1 MNAAVFAYSRTGI
14 QTAKRVSRALHD
26 MDVSLYTP
34 AHLEEPG
41 FLPIEPSVYA
51 LEFSRRD
58 ALIFVGACGIAV
70 REIAPYVRDKKTDP
84 AVLVL
89 DERARHVIPLLS
101 GHIGGAN
108 RLALRLSSMLGADPV
123 ITTATDVNGKFA
135 VDEFAARTGCAISD
149 MQLAKAFAAGILER
163 DLPLAS
169 AFPIV
174 SPLPG
179 GVYEAGSGALGVYI
193 GCDVR
198 EPFQKTLRLIPKK
211 LRVGLGCRRGV
222 CASAITSAIRHVFAE
237 NRLDLRAISGVF
249 SIDLKKDEPGLLMAC
264 RENGWSVS
272 FYPAQTLQAVPGEF
286 TASSFVASVTGVDNV
301 CERAAMVGAE
311 QLLVS
316 KTAMDGVTVAVA
328 LMHWEVHFG

>member
-1 MNAAVFAYSRTGI
+1 MNAAVFCYSRAGI

-26 MDVSLYTP
+26 AELALYTL
-34 AHLEEPG
+34 ARLEEPG
-41 FLPIEPSVYA
+41 FLPIQPSVYA

-108 RLALRLSSMLGADPV
+108 RLALRLSSVLGADPV
-123 ITTATDVNGKFA
+123 ITTATDVNRKFA
-135 VDEFAARTGCAISD
+135 VDEFAARAGCAISD

-163 DLPLAS
+163 EMPLCS

-179 GVYEAGSGALGVYI
+179 GVYESGSGALGVYI

-198 EPFQKTLRLIPKK
+198 EPFEKTLRLIPKK
-211 LRVGLGCRRGV
+211 LRVGLGCRRG
-222 CASAITSAIRHVFAE
+222 
-237 NRLDLRAISGVF
+237 IS
-249 SIDLKKDEPGLLMAC
+249 
-264 RENGWSVS
+264 R
-272 FYPAQTLQAVPGEF
+272 
-286 TASSFVASVTGVDNV
+286 
-301 CERAAMVGAE
+301 
-311 QLLVS
+311 
-316 KTAMDGVTVAVA
+316 
-328 LMHWEVHFG
+328 

>member
-1 MNAAVFAYSRTGI
+1 MNAAVNAFFLIFKLLSLYFLAVSLFCLCGQKKPAASAGQRRFAILIAARNEESCIAGLIESLRAQDYPSELFDIWVLPNNCTDRTAEVARRAG
-14 QTAKRVSRALHD
+14 AKVMEMPAAIRSKGAALH
-26 MDVSLYTP
+26 
-34 AHLEEPG
+34 A
-41 FLPIEPSVYA
+41 A
-51 LEFSRRD
+51 
-58 ALIFVGACGIAV
+58 A
-70 REIAPYVRDKKTDP
+70 
-84 AVLVL
+84 
-89 DERARHVIPLLS
+89 
-101 GHIGGAN
+101 
-108 RLALRLSSMLGADPV
+108 V
-123 ITTATDVNGKFA
+123 ITTATDAHGKFS
-135 VDEFAARTGCAISD
+135 VDAWAARNDCAISD
-149 MQLAKAFAAGILER
+149 MALAKAFSAAILER

-174 SPLPG
+174 PPLPG

-286 TASSFVASVTGVDNV
+286 TSSSFVASVTGVDNV

-328 LMHWEVHFG
+328 LEHWEVHFG

>member
-1 MNAAVFAYSRTGI
+1 MNAAVFCYSRAGI

-26 MDVSLYTP
+26 AELALYTL
-34 AHLEEPG
+34 ARLEEPG
-41 FLPIEPSVYA
+41 FFPIEPSVYA

-108 RLALRLSSMLGADPV
+108 RLAARLADALGAEAV

-135 VDEFAARTGCAISD
+135 VDEFAARAGCAISD

-163 DLPLAS
+163 DLPLCS

-179 GVYEAGSGALGVYI
+179 GVYEADSGYLGVYI
-193 GCDVR
+193 GCDVQD
-198 EPFQKTLRLIPKK
+198 PFQKTLRLIPRK
-211 LRVGLGCRRGV
+211 LRVGLGCRRGISKEAV
-222 CASAITSAIRHVFAE
+222 EMAIRRIFAE

>member
-1 MNAAVFAYSRTGI
+1 MNAAVFCYSRAGI
-14 QTAKRVSRALHD
+14 QTARRVSRALHD
-26 MDVSLYTP
+26 TDASLYTL
-34 AHLEEPG
+34 ARLEEPG

-108 RLALRLSSMLGADPV
+108 RLALRLSSVLGADPV

-135 VDEFAARTGCAISD
+135 VDEFAARAGCAISD

-163 DLPLAS
+163 DLPLCS

-179 GVYEAGSGALGVYI
+179 GVYEADSGHLGVYI

-198 EPFQKTLRLIPKK
+198 EPFEKTLRLIPKK
-211 LRVGLGCRRGV
+211 LRVGLGCRRGISKEAV
-222 CASAITSAIRHVFAE
+222 EMAIRHVFAE

-249 SIDLKKDEPGLLMAC
+249 SIDLKKDEPGLLQAC
-264 RENGWSVS
+264 RENGWAAS
-272 FYPAQTLQAVPGEF
+272 FYTAEALQAVPGEF
-286 TASSFVASVTGVDNV
+286 TKSSFVSSVTGVDNV
-301 CERAAMVGAE
+301 CERAAMLGAAH
-311 QLLVS
+311 LLVS
-316 KTAMDGVTVAVA
+316 KTVCDGVTVAVA
-328 LMHWEVHFG
+328 LEHWEVQFG

>member
-14 QTAKRVSRALHD
+14 QTAKRVSLALHD
-26 MDVSLYTP
+26 MDVSLYSP
-34 AHLEEPG
+34 ARLEEPG

-108 RLALRLSSMLGADPV
+108 RLALRLSSVLGADPV
-123 ITTATDVNGKFA
+123 ITTATDVNRKFA

-163 DLPLAS
+163 EMPLCS

-222 CASAITSAIRHVFAE
+222 CASAITSAIQRVFAE

-264 RENGWSVS
+264 EGIHGSNFS
-272 FYPAQTLQAVPGEF
+272 
-286 TASSFVASVTGVDNV
+286 
-301 CERAAMVGAE
+301 
-311 QLLVS
+311 
-316 KTAMDGVTVAVA
+316 
-328 LMHWEVHFG
+328 

>member
-1 MNAAVFAYSRTGI
+1 MNAAIFCYSRAGI

-26 MDVSLYTP
+26 AELALYTL
-34 AHLEEPG
+34 ARLEEPG

-51 LEFSRRD
+51 LEFSRKD

-108 RLALRLSSMLGADPV
+108 RLALRLSSVLGADPV

-249 SIDLKKDEPGLLMAC
+249 SIDLKKDEPGLLQAC
-264 RENGWSVS
+264 RENGWEAS
-272 FYPAQTLQAVPGEF
+272 FYPAQQLQAVPGEF
-286 TASSFVASVTGVDNV
+286 TASSFVASITGVDNV
-301 CERAAMVGAE
+301 CERAAMLGAE
-311 QLLVS
+311 RLLVS

-328 LMHWEVHFG
+328 LEHWEVHFG